1 MQQLIEEIKKE
12 LVNQLDTSKE
22 YIDEEIVEII
32 DNIIINRSKLRYISI
47 KDKRKIQ
54 RIVFNSIRRYDIL
67 QDLIEDSS
75 ITEIMIN
82 GYDNIFL
89 SKKGA
94 LFYGMESLSQIKN

>member
-89 SKKGA
+89 SKRAHYSMGWKV
-94 LFYGMESLSQIKN
+94 